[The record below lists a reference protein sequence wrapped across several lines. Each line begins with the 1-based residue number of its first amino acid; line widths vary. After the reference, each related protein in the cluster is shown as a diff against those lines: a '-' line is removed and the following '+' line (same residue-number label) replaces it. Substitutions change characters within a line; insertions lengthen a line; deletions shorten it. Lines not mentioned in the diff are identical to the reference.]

1 MFQRKKSFF
10 LFLVLLLAILSL
22 LSACSSDKTTTKVN
36 ETSTSSD
43 KKVRLVIW
51 SHQEEGFIAANQKLI
66 EQYKALHPNVEI
78 DYQQFPYDVYNQKLK
93 ASTAG
98 KNGPDISLIFG
109 TWVPEYT
116 KNGLLAEV
124 PNGDEI
130 KKNFYA
136 AALGAYTMNDKIYG
150 VPMEFNIENGGMLVH
165 PKMFKDAGL
174 AYPKTWAEL
183 VDTAKKLTVRDGD
196 QIKIK
201 GFDFASQDNVT
212 FSLLSM
218 ILQQGGKYWG
228 DNGHVNFSTPE
239 AVKAMTALKNLVA
252 IDKVTDLQNYTDTQF
267 DISDYFFK
275 GSSAMTYRG
284 PWTIGNGLNTYKVN
298 DFEYVPVPSFT
309 DKSPLFAAESGWGFV
324 VSKKSNH
331 TSEAWAFV
339 NYMAKDENLEAWN
352 LGTKTIPPKKSV
364 AEDPKYLQANPYAK
378 TSLGVL
384 QYGQWIGLLWDR
396 DFFFKQVS
404 DNFQLI
410 ATGKSTIE
418 EGLKN
423 LETSINQNQDQHK

>member
-1 MFQRKKSFF
+1 MIQWKKSYV
-10 LFLVLLLAILSL
+10 LFLVLLLVALSL
-22 LSACSSDKTTTKVN
+22 LSACSSDETKKATA
-36 ETSTSSD
+36 TSNSSD
-43 KKVRLVIW
+43 KKVKLVIW
-51 SHQEEGFIAANQKLI
+51 SHQEEGFIATNKKLI
-66 EQYKALHPNVEI
+66 EQYMALHSNVEI

-93 ASTAG
+93 ASFAG
-98 KNGPDISLIFG
+98 KNGPDISMIFG

-116 KNGLLAEV
+116 KNGLLDEV
-124 PNGDEI
+124 PNGDEL
-130 KKNFYA
+130 KKSFYA
-136 AALGAYTMNDKIYG
+136 APLGAYTMENKLYG

-174 AYPKTWAEL
+174 TYPKTWAEL
-183 VDTAKKLTVRDGD
+183 VETAKKLTVRDGD

-201 GFDFASQDNVT
+201 GFDFASQDNAT
-212 FSLLSM
+212 YSLLSM

-228 DNGHVNFSTPE
+228 DDGHVNFSTPE
-239 AVKAMTALKNLVA
+239 AVKAMTVLKDLVA
-252 IDKVTDLQNYTDTQF
+252 VDKVTDLQNYTDTQF
-267 DISDYFFK
+267 DTSDYFFK

-324 VSKKSNH
+324 VSKKSSH
-331 TSEAWAFV
+331 TKEAWDFV

-352 LGTKTIPPKKSV
+352 IGTNTIPPKKSV
-364 AEDPKYLQANPYAK
+364 AENPQYLQANPYAA

-396 DFFFKQVS
+396 DFFFKQVN

-410 ATGKSTIE
+410 ASGKSTVE
-418 EGLKN
+418 EGLKSI
-423 LETSINQNQDQHK
+423 ETSVNQSQDQHK